1 MPDQHCPTCGTARSA
16 GCRCLPDPALTDP
29 ALTET
34 ALTETA
40 VLPHLE
46 GPPLVRPYVPLAA
59 GQVTDAPAAGATAD
73 PFATTLL
80 PPVAPPAGPDADA
93 YATTVLPPVMSVPQQ
108 APTAPQPPYGQQAPY
123 GRQSHDP
130 QHGYGEQHPHDPRH
144 PYDGAEEPA
153 ADGGDEI
160 GLFAFA
166 GAAPDAHDGSA
177 RTGGRA
183 ARRAQEQAAGGPLAR
198 RRGLVVA
205 AGAGLLALTVGLAYA
220 VTPSGEPE
228 RQAQPLPSRTLA
240 PAPVDPTT
248 PAPPPSPSAPPSSSE
263 APSPSPSRTAKPSR
277 TATPTPAAT
286 PTTVAAP
293 PVAAPAPAPTTQPP
307 SPTPTAPTQTP
318 TPTPTTRVLE
328 RGMSGPDVKDMQLRL
343 SAASCGFV
351 DKSIA
356 TGTFD
361 WWTQSVLG
369 DFQRSN
375 KIKGEVNAGAPVY
388 GPKTRAAL
396 ESDPGGC

>member
-1 MPDQHCPTCGTARSA
+1 MPDQHCPTCGAARSA
-16 GCRCLPDPALTDP
+16 GCRCLPDP
-29 ALTET
+29 

-59 GQVTDAPAAGATAD
+59 GQVAGAPAPGATAD

-80 PPVAPPAGPDADA
+80 PPTAPPAGPDADA

-108 APTAPQPPYGQQAPY
+108 APPAQPPPYGQQAPY
-123 GRQSHDP
+123 GQQPYDP
-130 QHGYGEQHPHDPRH
+130 QHGYDEQHAQYPHDPQH
-144 PYDGAEEPA
+144 PYGGAEEPA
-153 ADGGDEI
+153 AEGREEI

-166 GAAPDAHDGSA
+166 GTATDAHDGSA

-183 ARRAQEQAAGGPLAR
+183 ARRAQEQAAGSPLTR

-248 PAPPPSPSAPPSSSE
+248 PAPPPSPSAPPSSTE
-263 APSPSPSRTAKPSR
+263 APSPTPSRTAKPSR
-277 TATPTPAAT
+277 TTAPTPTAA

-293 PVAAPAPAPTTQPP
+293 PAAAPTTPP
-307 SPTPTAPTQTP
+307 APTP
-318 TPTPTTRVLE
+318 TPTPTPTATTPTPTPTPTARVLE

-361 WWTQSVLG
+361 WWTQSVLA
-369 DFQRSN
+369 DFQRSY
-375 KIKGEVNAGAPVY
+375 KIKGEVSAGAPVY

-396 ESDPGGC
+396 ESDPGDC